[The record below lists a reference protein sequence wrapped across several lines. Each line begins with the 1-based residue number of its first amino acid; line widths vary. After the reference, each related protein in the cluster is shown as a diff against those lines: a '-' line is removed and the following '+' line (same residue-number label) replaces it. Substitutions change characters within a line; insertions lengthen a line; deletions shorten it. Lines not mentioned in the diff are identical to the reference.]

1 MRTLDWLVVAA
12 YLGGTLA
19 LGMWLARRGSRS
31 LAEYFVGGR
40 AIPWWLAGASMAAT
54 TFNVDTPLYVT
65 GVVERRGIAGNWE
78 WWCFA
83 FTHVFMAVVLA
94 RLWRRATLMTDAELI
109 ELRYGGRPAA
119 VLRGTRA
126 LLFAI
131 PINCLGIGYGML
143 AMRKVL
149 VSIGALDALPLP
161 GDPQLWAVVAIVL
174 LVLVYAA
181 AAGLWGVVATDF
193 LQLALALLGAVLV
206 AGYALHEVGGLG
218 ALREHLA
225 QLGHADTLRLVPRP
239 GDAALPF
246 GTFLAY
252 LGIQWWAY
260 RGADGGGM
268 FVQRLSSVRDER
280 SAERAAVLFN
290 VINYVVR
297 TWPWVIV
304 ALAAMVVLPGLK
316 DPETAY
322 PLMMLH
328 YLPVGI
334 LGLVLASLIAAF
346 MSAVSTQIN
355 WGASYIVRDVYQ
367 RFISRDAGERRLVL
381 VGRAATVLIAVLAAA
396 GSLAMQDVGR
406 IFRFIILVGN
416 GSGTV
421 LLLRWFWWRV
431 NAWAEWAALL
441 AAPLIALI
449 ATFVPGLDQWSFGA
463 KLALTAFGTLAVWLP
478 VMFLTAPE
486 PPELLDAFFARA
498 RPGGPGWRAMRAR
511 VAAEPPAPLGRDFAE
526 ALALLLMVMGGMLAI
541 GGFVVGS
548 VGWEAGASGAV
559 IVGWIWRKQVRR
571 ERDERSVRRTS
582 ET

>member
-1 MRTLDWLVVAA
+1 MRALDWLVVAV
-12 YLGGTLA
+12 YLAGTLV
-19 LGMWLARRGSRS
+19 LGVWLARRGSRS
-31 LAEYFVGGR
+31 LAEFFVGGR

-65 GVVERRGIAGNWE
+65 GVVARRGIAGNWE
-78 WWCFA
+78 WWSFA
-83 FTHVFMAVVLA
+83 FTHVLMAVVLA
-94 RLWRRATLMTDAELI
+94 RLWRRATIMTDIELI

-149 VSIGALDALPLP
+149 VSLGVLESLPLP
-161 GDPQLWAVVAIVL
+161 GDPQLWAVAAIVL

-218 ALREHLA
+218 ALRERLVQA
-225 QLGHADTLRLVPRP
+225 GHGDALRLIPRP
-239 GDAALPF
+239 GDLALPF
-246 GTFLAY
+246 STFLAY
-252 LGIQWWAY
+252 IGIQWWAY

-280 SAERAAVLFN
+280 AAERAAGLFN

-297 TWPWVIV
+297 TWPWVVV
-304 ALAAMVVLPGLK
+304 ALAAMVVLPGLA

-328 YLPVGI
+328 YLPVGV

-367 RFISRDAGERRLVL
+367 RFVSHEAGERRLVL
-381 VGRAATVLIAVLAAA
+381 VGRAATILIAVLSAA
-396 GSLAMQDVGR
+396 GSLAMQDVGK

-441 AAPLIALI
+441 AAPLIALL
-449 ATFVPGLDQWSFGA
+449 ATFVPGLQQWSFGA
-463 KLALTAFGTLAVWLP
+463 KLVLTAFGTLAIWLP
-478 VMFLTAPE
+478 VMLVTAAE
-486 PPELLDAFFARA
+486 PRAVLDAFYTRA
-498 RPGGPGWRAMRAR
+498 RPGGPGWRAVRER
-511 VAAEPPAPLGRDFAE
+511 VGLEPSSALGRDFAE
-526 ALALLLMVMGGMLAI
+526 AGAMLMMVLGGMLAI
-541 GGFVVGS
+541 GGIVVGS
-548 VGWEAGASGAV
+548 AAWALGAGATLLL
-559 IVGWIWRKQVRR
+559 GWGWRWRMKREGSEVRG
-571 ERDERSVRRTS
+571 
-582 ET
+582 ETAT

>member
-1 MRTLDWLVVAA
+1 MRALDWLVVAV
-12 YLGGTLA
+12 YLAGTLV
-19 LGMWLARRGSRS
+19 LGVWLARRGSRS
-31 LAEYFVGGR
+31 LAEFFVGGR

-65 GVVERRGIAGNWE
+65 GVVARRGIAGNWE
-78 WWCFA
+78 WWSFA
-83 FTHVFMAVVLA
+83 FTHVLMAVVLA
-94 RLWRRATLMTDAELI
+94 RLWRRATIMTDIELI

-149 VSIGALDALPLP
+149 VSLGVLQSLPLP
-161 GDPQLWAVVAIVL
+161 GDPQLWAVAAIVL

-218 ALREHLA
+218 ALRERLVQA
-225 QLGHADTLRLVPRP
+225 GHGDALRLIPRP
-239 GDAALPF
+239 GDLALPF
-246 GTFLAY
+246 STFLAY
-252 LGIQWWAY
+252 IGIQWWAY

-280 SAERAAVLFN
+280 AAERAAGLFN

-297 TWPWVIV
+297 TWPWVVV
-304 ALAAMVVLPGLK
+304 ALAAMVVLPHLA

-328 YLPVGI
+328 YLPVGV

-367 RFISRDAGERRLVL
+367 RFVSHEAGERRLVL
-381 VGRAATVLIAVLAAA
+381 VGRAATILIAVLSAA
-396 GSLAMQDVGR
+396 GSLAMQDVGK

-441 AAPLIALI
+441 AAPLIALL
-449 ATFVPGLDQWSFGA
+449 ATFVPGLQQWSFGA
-463 KLALTAFGTLAVWLP
+463 KLVLTAFGTLAIWLP
-478 VMFLTAPE
+478 VMLVTAAE
-486 PPELLDAFFARA
+486 PRAVLDAFYTRA
-498 RPGGPGWRAMRAR
+498 RPGGPGWRAVRER
-511 VAAEPPAPLGRDFAE
+511 VGLEPSSALGRDFAE
-526 ALALLLMVMGGMLAI
+526 AGAMLMMVLGGMLAI
-541 GGFVVGS
+541 GGIVVGS
-548 VGWEAGASGAV
+548 AAWALGAGATLLL
-559 IVGWIWRKQVRR
+559 GWGWRWRMKREGSEVRG
-571 ERDERSVRRTS
+571 
-582 ET
+582 ETAT

>member
-1 MRTLDWLVVAA
+1 MRALDWLVVAV
-12 YLGGTLA
+12 YLGGTLV

-31 LAEYFVGGR
+31 LAEFFVGGR
-40 AIPWWLAGASMAAT
+40 SIPWWLAGASMAAT

-65 GVVERRGIAGNWE
+65 GVVARRGIAGNWE
-78 WWCFA
+78 WWSFA
-83 FTHVFMAVVLA
+83 FTHVLMAVVLA
-94 RLWRRATLMTDAELI
+94 RLWRRATIMTDIELI
-109 ELRYGGRPAA
+109 EVRYGGRPAA

-149 VSIGALDALPLP
+149 VALGVMQSLPLP

-193 LQLALALLGAVLV
+193 LQLALALLGALLV

-218 ALREHLA
+218 PLRERLV
-225 QLGHADTLRLVPRP
+225 QLGHADALRLVPRP
-239 GDAALPF
+239 GDLALPF
-246 GTFLAY
+246 STFLAY
-252 LGIQWWAY
+252 IGIQWWAY

-280 SAERAAVLFN
+280 SAERAAGLFN

-297 TWPWVIV
+297 TWPWVVV
-304 ALAAMVVLPGLK
+304 ALAAMVVLPGLR

-328 YLPVGI
+328 YLPVGV

-367 RFISRDAGERRLVL
+367 RFVSPQATERRLVL
-381 VGRAATVLIAVLAAA
+381 VGRAATILIAVLSAA
-396 GSLAMQDVGR
+396 GSLAMQDVGK

-441 AAPLIALI
+441 AAPLLALL
-449 ATFVPGLDQWSFGA
+449 ATFVPGLDRSSFGA
-463 KLALTAFGTLAVWLP
+463 KLLLTAFGTLAIWLP
-478 VMFLTAPE
+478 VMLLTAAE
-486 PPELLDAFFARA
+486 PRAVLDAFYARA
-498 RPGGPGWRAMRAR
+498 RPGGPGWRAVRER
-511 VAAEPPAPLGRDFAE
+511 VGLQPSSALGRDFAE
-526 ALALLLMVMGGMLAI
+526 AGAMLMMVLGGMLAI
-541 GGFVVGS
+541 GGIVIGS
-548 VGWEAGASGAV
+548 AAWALGAAAGAVAGWLLRTRV
-559 IVGWIWRKQVRR
+559 ITRR
-571 ERDERSVRRTS
+571 
-582 ET
+582 

>member
-1 MRTLDWLVVAA
+1 MRALDWLVVAV
-12 YLGGTLA
+12 YLCGTLV
-19 LGMWLARRGSRS
+19 LGVWLARRGSRS
-31 LAEYFVGGR
+31 LAEFFVGGR
-40 AIPWWLAGASMAAT
+40 SIPWWLAGASMAAT

-65 GVVERRGIAGNWE
+65 GVVARRGVAGNWE
-78 WWCFA
+78 WWSFA
-83 FTHVFMAVVLA
+83 FTHVLMAVVLA
-94 RLWRRATLMTDAELI
+94 RLWRRATIMTDIELI
-109 ELRYGGRPAA
+109 EVRYGGRPAA

-149 VSIGALDALPLP
+149 VSLGVMQGLPLP

-193 LQLALALLGAVLV
+193 LQLALALFGALLV

-218 ALREHLA
+218 MLRERLMQAGRGDALRLI
-225 QLGHADTLRLVPRP
+225 PRP
-239 GDAALPF
+239 GDLALPF
-246 GTFLAY
+246 STFLAY
-252 LGIQWWAY
+252 IGIQWWAY

-280 SAERAAVLFN
+280 AAERAAGLFN

-297 TWPWVIV
+297 TWPWVVV
-304 ALAAMVVLPGLK
+304 ALAAMVVLPGLA

-328 YLPVGI
+328 YLPVGV

-367 RFISRDAGERRLVL
+367 RFVSHQASERRLVL
-381 VGRAATVLIAVLAAA
+381 VGRAATILIAVLSAA
-396 GSLAMQDVGR
+396 GSLAMQDVGK

-441 AAPLIALI
+441 AAPLIALL

-463 KLALTAFGTLAVWLP
+463 KLLLTAFGTLAIWLP
-478 VMFLTAPE
+478 VMLLTAAE
-486 PPELLDAFFARA
+486 PAAVLDAFYTRA
-498 RPGGPGWRAMRAR
+498 RPGGPGWRAVRER
-511 VAAEPPAPLGRDFAE
+511 VGLQPSSALGRDFAE
-526 ALALLLMVMGGMLAI
+526 AGAMLMMVLGGMLCI

-548 VGWEAGASGAV
+548 AAWAIGSALVCIAGFV
-559 IVGWIWRKQVRR
+559 LRR
-571 ERDERSVRRTS
+571 ELLREKRKA
-582 ET
+582 

>member
-1 MRTLDWLVVAA
+1 MRTLDWLVVAG

-65 GVVERRGIAGNWE
+65 GLVARRGIAGNWE
-78 WWCFA
+78 WWSFA
-83 FTHVFMAVVLA
+83 FTHVLMAVVLA
-94 RLWRRATLMTDAELI
+94 RLWRRAALMTDIELI

-149 VSIGALDALPLP
+149 VTIGAMNALPLP
-161 GDPQLWAVVAIVL
+161 GDPQVWAVLVIVL
-174 LVLVYAA
+174 VVLLYAA

-193 LQLALALLGAVLV
+193 IQLALALVGAVLV

-218 ALREHLA
+218 PLRERLA
-225 QLGHADTLRLVPRP
+225 QMGHADALRLVPRP
-239 GDAALPF
+239 GDVALPF
-246 GTFLAY
+246 STFLAY
-252 LGIQWWAY
+252 IGIQWWAY

-280 SAERAAVLFN
+280 SAERAAGLFN
-290 VINYVVR
+290 VVNYVVR
-297 TWPWVIV
+297 TWPWVVV
-304 ALAAMVVLPGLK
+304 ALAAMVVLPGLR

-328 YLPVGI
+328 YLPVGV

-367 RFISRDAGERRLVL
+367 RFVSRDAPERRLVL
-381 VGRAATVLIAVLAAA
+381 VGRAATVLIALLAAA
-396 GSLAMQDVGR
+396 GSMAMQDVGK

-441 AAPLIALI
+441 AAPLIALL

-463 KLALTAFGTLAVWLP
+463 KLLLTAFGTLAIWLP
-478 VMFLTAPE
+478 VMLLTSPE
-486 PPELLDAFFARA
+486 PSKVLDAFYARA
-498 RPGGPGWRAMRAR
+498 RPGGPGWRAVRDR
-511 VAAEPPAPLGRDFAE
+511 VGLQPSSVLGRDFAE
-526 ALALLLMVMGGMLAI
+526 AGAMLMMVLGAMLAI
-541 GGFVVGS
+541 GGVVVGS
-548 VGWEAGASGAV
+548 AAWAVGSLAACLAGWAV
-559 IVGWIWRKQVRR
+559 RRQVRR
-571 ERDERSVRRTS
+571 DKGDEQVRRDA
-582 ET
+582 

>member
-1 MRTLDWLVVAA
+1 MRALDWLVVAV

-65 GVVERRGIAGNWE
+65 GVVARRGIAGNWE
-78 WWCFA
+78 WWSFA
-83 FTHVFMAVVLA
+83 FTHVLMAVVLA
-94 RLWRRATLMTDAELI
+94 RLWRRATIMTDIELI

-126 LLFAI
+126 LLLAI

-149 VSIGALDALPLP
+149 VSIGVMDALPLP

-193 LQLALALLGAVLV
+193 VQLALALLGALLV

-218 ALREHLA
+218 PLRERLA
-225 QLGHADTLRLVPRP
+225 QLGHADALRLVPRP
-239 GDAALPF
+239 GNAALPF

-252 LGIQWWAY
+252 LSIQWWAY

-297 TWPWVIV
+297 TWPWVVV

-322 PLMMLH
+322 PLMMLRF
-328 YLPVGI
+328 LPVGV

-355 WGASYIVRDVYQ
+355 WGASYIVRDLYQ
-367 RFISRDAGERRLVL
+367 RFVSREATERQLVL
-381 VGRAATVLIAVLAAA
+381 AGRAASVLIAVLAAA
-396 GSLAMQDVGR
+396 GSLAMQDVGK

-441 AAPLIALI
+441 AAPLIALA

-463 KLALTAFGTLAVWLP
+463 KLVLT
-478 VMFLTAPE
+478 
-486 PPELLDAFFARA
+486 
-498 RPGGPGWRAMRAR
+498 
-511 VAAEPPAPLGRDFAE
+511 
-526 ALALLLMVMGGMLAI
+526 
-541 GGFVVGS
+541 
-548 VGWEAGASGAV
+548 
-559 IVGWIWRKQVRR
+559 
-571 ERDERSVRRTS
+571 
-582 ET
+582 

>member
-65 GVVERRGIAGNWE
+65 GLVARRGIAGNWE
-78 WWCFA
+78 WWSFA
-83 FTHVFMAVVLA
+83 FTHVLMAVVLA
-94 RLWRRATLMTDAELI
+94 RLWRRAALMTDIELI

-149 VSIGALDALPLP
+149 VTIGAMNALPLP
-161 GDPQLWAVVAIVL
+161 GDPQVWAVLVIVL
-174 LVLVYAA
+174 VVLLYAA

-193 LQLALALLGAVLV
+193 IQLALALVGAVLV

-218 ALREHLA
+218 PLRERLA
-225 QLGHADTLRLVPRP
+225 QMGHADALRLVPRP
-239 GDAALPF
+239 GDVALPF
-246 GTFLAY
+246 STFLAY
-252 LGIQWWAY
+252 IGIQWWAY

-280 SAERAAVLFN
+280 SAERAAGLFN
-290 VINYVVR
+290 VVNYVVR
-297 TWPWVIV
+297 TWPWVVV
-304 ALAAMVVLPGLK
+304 ALAAMVVLPGLR

-328 YLPVGI
+328 YLPVGV

-367 RFISRDAGERRLVL
+367 RFVSRDAPERRLVL
-381 VGRAATVLIAVLAAA
+381 VGRAATVLIALLAAA
-396 GSLAMQDVGR
+396 GSLAMQDVGK

-441 AAPLIALI
+441 AAPLIALL

-463 KLALTAFGTLAVWLP
+463 KLLLTAFGTLAIWLP
-478 VMFLTAPE
+478 VMLLTSPE
-486 PPELLDAFFARA
+486 PSKVLDAFYARA
-498 RPGGPGWRAMRAR
+498 RPGGPGWRAVRDR
-511 VAAEPPAPLGRDFAE
+511 VGLQPSSVLGRDFAE
-526 ALALLLMVMGGMLAI
+526 AGAMLMMVLGAMLAI
-541 GGFVVGS
+541 GGVVVGS
-548 VGWEAGASGAV
+548 AAWAVGSLAACLAGWAV
-559 IVGWIWRKQVRR
+559 RRQVRR
-571 ERDERSVRRTS
+571 DKGDEQVRRDA
-582 ET
+582 

>member
-1 MRTLDWLVVAA
+1 MRALDWLVVAV
-12 YLGGTLA
+12 YLAGTLV
-19 LGMWLARRGSRS
+19 LGVWLARRGSRS
-31 LAEYFVGGR
+31 LAEFFVGGR

-65 GVVERRGIAGNWE
+65 GVVARRGIAGNWE
-78 WWCFA
+78 WWSFA
-83 FTHVFMAVVLA
+83 FTHVLMAVVLA
-94 RLWRRATLMTDAELI
+94 RLWRRATIMTDIELI

-149 VSIGALDALPLP
+149 VSLGVLESLPLP
-161 GDPQLWAVVAIVL
+161 GDPQLWAVAAIVL

-218 ALREHLA
+218 ALRERLVQA
-225 QLGHADTLRLVPRP
+225 GHGDALRLIPRP
-239 GDAALPF
+239 GDLALPF
-246 GTFLAY
+246 STFLAY
-252 LGIQWWAY
+252 IGIQWWAY

-280 SAERAAVLFN
+280 AAERAAGLFN

-297 TWPWVIV
+297 TWPWVVV
-304 ALAAMVVLPGLK
+304 ALAAMVVLPHLA

-328 YLPVGI
+328 YLPVGV

-367 RFISRDAGERRLVL
+367 RFVSPQATERRLVL
-381 VGRAATVLIAVLAAA
+381 VGRAATILIAVLSAA
-396 GSLAMQDVGR
+396 GSLAMQDVGK

-441 AAPLIALI
+441 AAPLIALL
-449 ATFVPGLDQWSFGA
+449 ATFVPGLQQWSFGA
-463 KLALTAFGTLAVWLP
+463 KLVLTAFGTLAIWLP
-478 VMFLTAPE
+478 VMLVTAAE
-486 PPELLDAFFARA
+486 PRAVLDAFYTRA
-498 RPGGPGWRAMRAR
+498 RPGGPGWRAVRER
-511 VAAEPPAPLGRDFAE
+511 VGLEPSSALGRDFAE
-526 ALALLLMVMGGMLAI
+526 AGAMLMMVLGGMLAI
-541 GGFVVGS
+541 GGIVVGS
-548 VGWEAGASGAV
+548 AAWALGAGATLLL
-559 IVGWIWRKQVRR
+559 GWGWRWRMKREGSEVRG
-571 ERDERSVRRTS
+571 
-582 ET
+582 ETAT

>member
-1 MRTLDWLVVAA
+1 VHTLDWLVVTA

-31 LAEYFVGGR
+31 LADFFVGGR
-40 AIPWWLAGASMAAT
+40 SIPWWLAGASMAAT

-65 GVVERRGIAGNWE
+65 GLVARRGIAGNWE
-78 WWCFA
+78 WWSFA
-83 FTHVFMAVVLA
+83 FTHVLMAVVLA
-94 RLWRRATLMTDAELI
+94 RLWRRAALMTDIELI

-149 VSIGALDALPLP
+149 VALGALDALPLP
-161 GDPQLWAVVAIVL
+161 GDPQLWAVIAIVL
-174 LVLVYAA
+174 VVLLYAA

-193 LQLALALLGAVLV
+193 IQLALALLGALLV
-206 AGYALHEVGGLG
+206 AGFALREVGGLG
-218 ALREHLA
+218 PLRERLA
-225 QLGHADTLRLVPRP
+225 QLGHADALRLVPRP
-239 GDAALPF
+239 GDVALPF
-246 GTFLAY
+246 STFLAY

-280 SAERAAVLFN
+280 SAERAAGLFN
-290 VINYVVR
+290 VVNYVVR
-297 TWPWVIV
+297 TWPWVVV
-304 ALAAMVVLPGLK
+304 ALAAMVVLPGLR

-328 YLPVGI
+328 YLPVGV
-334 LGLVLASLIAAF
+334 LGLVVASLIAAF

-367 RFISRDAGERRLVL
+367 RFVSHEATERRLVF
-381 VGRAATVLIAVLAAA
+381 VGRAASILIAVLAAA
-396 GSLAMQDVGR
+396 GSLAMQDVGK

-441 AAPLIALI
+441 AAPLIALL

-463 KLALTAFGTLAVWLP
+463 KLLLTAFGTLAIWVP
-478 VMFLTAPE
+478 VMLLTSPE
-486 PPELLDAFFARA
+486 PSRVLDTFYERA
-498 RPGGPGWRAMRAR
+498 RPGGPGWRAVRAR
-511 VAAEPPAPLGRDFAE
+511 VGLQPSSALGRDFAE
-526 ALALLLMVMGGMLAI
+526 AGAMLMMVLGAMLAI
-541 GGFVVGS
+541 GGIVVGS
-548 VGWEAGASGAV
+548 AGWALGSLGACLAGWAV
-559 IVGWIWRKQVRR
+559 QREVRR
-571 ERDERSVRRTS
+571 EK
-582 ET
+582 

>member
-1 MRTLDWLVVAA
+1 MHTLDWLVVTA

-31 LAEYFVGGR
+31 LADFFVGGR
-40 AIPWWLAGASMAAT
+40 SIPWWLAGASMAAT

-65 GVVERRGIAGNWE
+65 GLVARRGIAGNWE
-78 WWCFA
+78 WWSFA
-83 FTHVFMAVVLA
+83 FTHVLMAVVLA
-94 RLWRRATLMTDAELI
+94 RLWRRAALMTDIELI

-149 VSIGALDALPLP
+149 VALGALDALPLP
-161 GDPQLWAVVAIVL
+161 GDPQLWAVIAIVL
-174 LVLVYAA
+174 VVLLYAA

-193 LQLALALLGAVLV
+193 IQLALALLGALLV
-206 AGYALHEVGGLG
+206 AGFALREVGGLG
-218 ALREHLA
+218 PLRERLA
-225 QLGHADTLRLVPRP
+225 QLGHADALRLVPRP
-239 GDAALPF
+239 GDVALPF
-246 GTFLAY
+246 STFLAY

-280 SAERAAVLFN
+280 SAERAAGLFN
-290 VINYVVR
+290 VVNYVVR
-297 TWPWVIV
+297 TWPWVVV
-304 ALAAMVVLPGLK
+304 ALAAMVVLPGLR

-328 YLPVGI
+328 YLPVGV
-334 LGLVLASLIAAF
+334 LGLVVASLIAAF

-367 RFISRDAGERRLVL
+367 RFVSHEATERRLVF
-381 VGRAATVLIAVLAAA
+381 VGRAASILIAVLAAA
-396 GSLAMQDVGR
+396 GSLAMQDVGK

-441 AAPLIALI
+441 AAPLIALL

-463 KLALTAFGTLAVWLP
+463 KLLLTAFGTLAIWVP
-478 VMFLTAPE
+478 VMLLTSPE
-486 PPELLDAFFARA
+486 PSRVLDTFYERA
-498 RPGGPGWRAMRAR
+498 RPGGPGWRAVRAR
-511 VAAEPPAPLGRDFAE
+511 VGVQPSSALGRDFAE
-526 ALALLLMVMGGMLAI
+526 AGAMLMMVLGAMLAI
-541 GGFVVGS
+541 GGIVVGS
-548 VGWEAGASGAV
+548 AGWALGSLGACLAGWAV
-559 IVGWIWRKQVRR
+559 QREVRR
-571 ERDERSVRRTS
+571 EK
-582 ET
+582 

>member
-1 MRTLDWLVVAA
+1 MHPLDWIVVAA

-19 LGMWLARRGSRS
+19 LGMVLARRGSKS
-31 LAEYFVGGR
+31 LAEFFVGGR

-65 GVVERRGIAGNWE
+65 GVVARRGVAGNWE
-78 WWCFA
+78 WWSFA
-83 FTHVFMAVVLA
+83 FTHVLMAVVLA
-94 RLWRRATLMTDAELI
+94 RLWRRATIMTDAELI
-109 ELRYGGRPAA
+109 ELRYGGKPAA
-119 VLRGTRA
+119 ILRGTRA

-149 VSIGALDALPLP
+149 VAIGAMSGLPLP

-174 LVLVYAA
+174 VVLAYAA

-193 LQLALALLGAVLV
+193 LQLCLALVGAMLV
-206 AGYALHEVGGLG
+206 AGFALAEVGGLG
-218 ALREHLA
+218 ALRERLV
-225 QLGHADTLRLVPRP
+225 QLGHGDALRLLPRP
-239 GDAALPF
+239 GDVALPF
-246 GTFLAY
+246 GTFLGY
-252 LGIQWWAY
+252 IGIQWWAY

-280 SAERAAVLFN
+280 AAERAAGLFN

-297 TWPWVIV
+297 TWPWVVV
-304 ALAAMVVLPGLK
+304 ALAALVVLPGLA

-328 YLPVGI
+328 YLPVGV
-334 LGLVLASLIAAF
+334 LGLVFASLVAAF

-367 RFISRDAGERRLVL
+367 RFVERDAGERRLVL
-381 VGRAATVLIAVLAAA
+381 VGRAATLLITLLSAAA
-396 GSLAMQDVGR
+396 SFAMHDVGR
-406 IFRFIILVGN
+406 IFRFLILIGN

-441 AAPLIALI
+441 VAPLIALL
-449 ATFVPGLDQWSFGA
+449 ATFVPGLDALSFGA
-463 KLALTAFGTLAVWLP
+463 KLALTAFGALAVWVP
-478 VMFLTAPE
+478 VMLATAPE
-486 PPELLDAFFARA
+486 APAVLEKFYARA
-498 RPGGPGWRAMRAR
+498 RPGGPGWASVRAR
-511 VAAEPPAPLGRDFAE
+511 VGAAPASNLGRDFAE
-526 ALALLLMVMGGMLAI
+526 AGAMLAMVLGAMLAI
-541 GGFVVGS
+541 GGVVVGS
-548 VGWEAGASGAV
+548 TAWALGAGAALV
-559 IVGWIWRKQVRR
+559 AGWIVRR
-571 ERDERSVRRTS
+571 RIKRGGDEVMKVMG
-582 ET
+582 